1 MRPGDDWRYTVGVA
15 AEIAENLLRA
25 TKGWFAVDHPVVA
38 EEGAE
43 ERSESLR
50 FHQKLKVPIEAEFT
64 VGEGPLESIYELAT
78 EDPTQNFH
86 GEEEAIAGFDPAPV
100 IRGDTAGRDH
110 TMEMGVMLQ
119 PLIPAVEHAVRPSA
133 RYSCFESALRSSRG
147 NTASI
152 TLAGFGGQIHFKMRF
167 PMNNAAKISP
177 TASAIFA
184 GRTTR
189 AIGVADVSFGAL
201 PPANSISRWRR
212 CRSAFKSEAV

>member
-1 MRPGDDWRYTVGVA
+1 MIGDSYPVGVA

-50 FHQKLKVPIEAEFT
+50 FHQKLKVPIEAKFT

-86 GEEEAIAGFDPAPV
+86 GEEEATAGFDPAPV
-100 IRGDTAGRDH
+100 IRGETAGRDH

-119 PLIPAVEHAVRPSA
+119 PLIPAVEHAEEADFRPQMLRRASD
-133 RYSCFESALRSSRG
+133 FEQRFR
-147 NTASI
+147 
-152 TLAGFGGQIHFKMRF
+152 AG
-167 PMNNAAKISP
+167 
-177 TASAIFA
+177 
-184 GRTTR
+184 
-189 AIGVADVSFGAL
+189 
-201 PPANSISRWRR
+201 
-212 CRSAFKSEAV
+212 SEQEIVDDFLVLQG